1 MNIHQAIK
9 IREKCLLYDVL
20 GRVYIVHNYYLQFF
34 DGRLVNVYLDL
45 KNEFGDK
52 FDNISHKQLYFS
64 MEEFSDAELAFI
76 SWVKGDYWLSSTK
89 DLYTIDHDDLD
100 MIRKCFVQGFYTG
113 IEYNDDLR
121 N

>member
-52 FDNISHKQLYFS
+52 F
-64 MEEFSDAELAFI
+64 
-76 SWVKGDYWLSSTK
+76 
-89 DLYTIDHDDLD
+89 
-100 MIRKCFVQGFYTG
+100 
-113 IEYNDDLR
+113 
-121 N
+121 